1 MDCPQTPKAGAP
13 HMQTTLVSLIRKARP
28 VRALFTTF
36 TFSIAWF
43 ETIVIPALR
52 ASGCTQIDVLVDARE
67 ACKST
72 DDANSRY
79 AGSAYR
85 IIPVFMAGTTVFHPK
100 LAYFEG
106 EESDSLVIGSANLTL
121 SGHGRNLEVL
131 DAVDSITNPGVF
143 EEFSEFLD
151 ALISVHDFSA
161 ENLEVLESYQRRS
174 VLVSAN
180 AGAIDDASRK
190 AWLIHTL
197 ERTAAEQLVE
207 HAGRVRGIRKAT
219 VLSPYHSPSGAPV
232 ANLARELGVDVIQ
245 IGVSSRD
252 LTIPF
257 RAAIDIAGKTIQ
269 YVTANTPDPSRVL
282 HAKCFEV
289 EGDDGVIVMTGSVNA
304 TAQSFESTK
313 NVEVS
318 LVRLLVQSPFVWDAA
333 VPVGFAPCEFKV
345 AELTAKNPALQA
357 TWTSSNHIV
366 GLLQPAEK
374 PQAVRLEIWDGEICH
389 ACIDDVALLENGHFT
404 VKMSEMFNSRGA
416 LRLVLTGEA
425 VSAVGWINVELEL
438 AANDTQRALAKAS
451 ARMLSGDFD
460 ASDLAAIFSWIEGLQ
475 FAHSADASFV
485 TGDSATGK
493 RQLADSASQPPRAK
507 LTYREWRNSVE
518 QYKGFGI
525 RAEVARSSL
534 EAAFSWL
541 DRDVNN
547 SGASGTESGSATSV
561 SVAGP
566 FRTVSPQDDSQSGTN
581 PSTHGLRLLTTAK
594 SEFYDDE
601 EGQDAEVDDDNL
613 SFQRLVQSIPKALQL
628 DASSAIV
635 PLMVELSGSAVFK
648 MALRHLQTIQAAHQ
662 SAPDSHLPL
671 EAWLMRFSGFAY
683 SESNRERLLPYF
695 CAMACCTS
703 HYFPLS
709 SKAALKE
716 SLQRLAQRSVAG
728 QEIQDNA
735 LLALSTPRFLRVR
748 ALDRAVIPARARVI
762 HEAVTLSQQL
772 EDLIVTTMS
781 ENKRSGTVTPGANG
795 AIIDALREH
804 RKSTDRAFGV
814 VADRPGQGRHCPCC
828 YNVLQSDDQARLRAT
843 RFFLCRNPCCTRPI
857 FFGLDTAALARN
869 GLAGRFKG

>member
-1 MDCPQTPKAGAP
+1 
-13 HMQTTLVSLIRKARP
+13 MQTTLVSLIRKARP

-43 ETIVIPALR
+43 EAIVIPALR

-207 HAGRVRGIRKAT
+207 HAGRVRGAKRAT
-219 VLSPYHSPSGAPV
+219 ILSPYHSPSGAPV
-232 ANLARELGVDVIQ
+232 ANLARELGVQDVQ

-257 RAAIDIAGKTIQ
+257 RAAIDIAGKPVQ
-269 YVTANTPDPSRVL
+269 YITANTPDSSRVL

-304 TAQSFESTK
+304 TSQSFESTK

-318 LVRLLVQSPFVWDAA
+318 LVRLLAQSPFVWDAA
-333 VPVGFAPCEFKV
+333 VPVGYAPCEFNV

-357 TWTSSNHIV
+357 TWTACNHIV

-374 PQAVRLEIWDGEICH
+374 PQTVRLEIWDGEICH
-389 ACIDDVALLENGHFT
+389 ACIDDVALLANGQFT

-416 LRLVLTGEA
+416 LRLVLTGDA
-425 VSAVGWINVELEL
+425 MSAVGWINVELEL

-460 ASDLAAIFSWIEGLQ
+460 ASDLAAIFSWIEGLH
-475 FAHSADASFV
+475 FSHSADASFE
-485 TGDSATGK
+485 TGGSATEK
-493 RQLADSASQPPRAK
+493 RQRADPASESPGAK
-507 LTYREWRNSVE
+507 LSYKEWRDSVE
-518 QYKGFGI
+518 KYKGFGI

-547 SGASGTESGSATSV
+547 SGGSGNESSSATRV
-561 SVAGP
+561 SVAAP
-566 FRTVSPQDDSQSGTN
+566 FRAVGHQDDSNSGTT
-581 PSTHGLRLLTTAK
+581 PSTRGLRLLTTAK
-594 SEFYDDE
+594 SEFDDDD
-601 EGQDAEVDDDNL
+601 EGQDADVDDENS

-648 MALRHLQTIQAAHQ
+648 IALRHLQTIHAAHQ
-662 SAPDSHLPL
+662 SAPDAHLQL
-671 EAWLMRFSGFAY
+671 EAWLMRFSGFPY
-683 SESNRERLLPYF
+683 SETNRERLLPYF

-703 HYFPLS
+703 HYFPRS

-716 SLQRLAQRSVAG
+716 SLQRLAQGSVTG
-728 QEIQDNA
+728 LEIHDNA
-735 LLALSTPRFLRVR
+735 LLALSTPRFRRVGE
-748 ALDRAVIPARARVI
+748 LDRAVIPACARAI

-781 ENKRSGTVTPGANG
+781 ENKRAGTVTLGANG

-804 RKSTDRAFGV
+804 RKSSDRAFGV

-828 YNVLQSDDQARLRAT
+828 YNVLQTDDQARLRAT
-843 RFFLCRNPCCTRPI
+843 RFFLCKNPCCTRPI
-857 FFGLDTAALARN
+857 FFGLDTAALARH